1 VDVLSL
7 CLRYIVSR
15 KIAIVS
21 LFFIMVG
28 VTANIVVV
36 AVMDG
41 FQDRIKSH
49 LRGTESDLTVS
60 FDGVLPFNQ
69 FERVKQELASDFA
82 SAGGPIASLAPHH
95 FTLGIVGNQTTR
107 EGLWPEDQM
116 QAVRIVGIDYDLEKT
131 VVPFGRMLTDLRPED
146 AALKMAPEDLEDPF
160 RERSIPGVI
169 IGTSLARAL
178 KLLPGDRFQILTG
191 ELRSANETQ
200 PAHPGQP
207 AAPDFKP
214 NNLPFQ
220 LLGCFDSGRDDYDMT
235 FVYLSLKDFERLKWG
250 ESEASHPDCRSVQV
264 SLADPSKVAEVKA
277 ALAEKHPRLRFV
289 SWEDKNQTL
298 LAAVRS
304 EKAMIVIILF
314 FIIGIAAGS
323 ILGILYMMVIE
334 KTRDIGILRSM
345 GLSGRRVVGVFVGCG
360 AILGLIGS
368 SAGLAL
374 GLVIVK
380 NINPIKTWLAGWPLY
395 FEVFDEKIY
404 RFKEIPTK
412 IVPEWVYGTALA
424 ALALAI
430 VAGVIP
436 ALTAARLDPVRC
448 LKDD

>member
-28 VTANIVVV
+28 VTANIVVI

-41 FQDRIKSH
+41 FQERIQSH
-49 LRGTESDLTVS
+49 LRGTESDLSISVA
-60 FDGVLPFNQ
+60 GVLPVDHFA
-69 FERVKQELASDFA
+69 RVKDELKNEMAD
-82 SAGGPIASLAPHH
+82 AGGTIVALAPHH
-95 FTLGIVGNQTTR
+95 FTLGIVGNQQFR
-107 EGLWPEDQM
+107 EGLIPEDQ
-116 QAVRIVGIDYDLEKT
+116 QHAVRIVGIEYELEKQ
-131 VVPFGRMLTDLRPED
+131 VIPLERMVTTGLRPED
-146 AALKMAPEDLEDPF
+146 EQLRLSPADLADPF
-160 RERSIPGVI
+160 RERSVPGVV
-169 IGTSLARAL
+169 IGSSLARAL
-178 KLLPGDRFQILTG
+178 RLRRGDRLQLLTG
-191 ELRSANETQ
+191 ELRTDEK
-200 PAHPGQP
+200 GQTE
-207 AAPDFKP
+207 FKP
-214 NNLPFQ
+214 NNLGFE

-235 FVYLSLKDFERLKWG
+235 YVYLSRPDFERLKWG
-250 ESEASHPDCRSVQV
+250 DSPAAHQDCRSVQ
-264 SLADPSKVAEVKA
+264 ARITDASKVAEVKE
-277 ALAEKHPRLRFV
+277 ALSKRHPSLIIGTWEEK
-289 SWEDKNQTL
+289 NGTL

-368 SAGLAL
+368 SAGWAL
-374 GLVIVK
+374 GMTIVN
-380 NINPIKTWLAGWPLY
+380 NINAIKNWLAGPP
-395 FEVFDEKIY
+395 FRVEVFSEKIY
-404 RFKEIPTK
+404 RFKEIPVK
-412 IVPEWVYGTALA
+412 IDGNWIAGTVVVAFCLA
-424 ALALAI
+424 VI
-430 VAGVIP
+430 AGVIP